1 MPAKISPTAAVL
13 ALALVTLLLAP
24 VSESRAAGPKV
35 EIYVTSWCPYC
46 AKTKAYFEG
55 KGIAY
60 SAYDIEKDPTARMR
74 YMKYG
79 QRGVPLV
86 VIGDTV
92 IPGYSVADFDKALAG
107 GGKTAA
113 VPPKMI
119 FGNQ

>member
-1 MPAKISPTAAVL
+1 MSAKSLLPLVALVLVL
-13 ALALVTLLLAP
+13 ASLLLAP
-24 VSESRAAGPKV
+24 LSQSRAAGPKV

-46 AKTKAYFEG
+46 TKTKAYFEG

-60 SAYDIEKDPTARMR
+60 SAYDIEKDATARMR

-92 IPGYSVADFDKALAG
+92 IPGYSVADFDKALAAG
-107 GGKTAA
+107 PKTPAQ
-113 VPPKMI
+113 PKMI
-119 FGNQ
+119 YGNQ